1 MEEDLP
7 DSYKIIMNK
16 EDKNHFYKWF
26 FIFWFLG
33 GKKCDIKN
41 NQ

>member
-26 FIFWFLG
+26 FIF
-33 GKKCDIKN
+33 
-41 NQ
+41 